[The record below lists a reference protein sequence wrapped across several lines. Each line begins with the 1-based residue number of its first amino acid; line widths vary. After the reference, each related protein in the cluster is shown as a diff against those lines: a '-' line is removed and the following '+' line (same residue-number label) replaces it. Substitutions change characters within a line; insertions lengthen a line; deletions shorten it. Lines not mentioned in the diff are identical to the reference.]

1 MATPDEI
8 RAFAAQYGPLVA
20 NAAQRY
26 GVDPGQMLSQIALET
41 GYGRS
46 VIPGTNNPG
55 NIKQFGGGGV
65 SAVDNM
71 LGTSDRYRA
80 YDSLGAGV
88 DAMGSLL
95 ARRYG
100 GGSNL
105 KGYAEDPNY
114 MQKIGGVGNTLAK
127 YASDVLGFVT
137 GSRNAY
143 GDEPSPAQRA
153 YANAQGGPNP
163 PPASATG
170 RNVMTSARAANFG
183 PGQQQQTDDDIFAP
197 SKASPANAGDTGS
210 GQTAGHADDSDI
222 FGTSKVSGYGP
233 AVEARKQAQA
243 GAGAA
248 ASAPA
253 GATPATAPA
262 AAQGG
267 QPPGQRGFW
276 GRTLDAVTDPGQW
289 GHQLGLTAREGLEGA
304 ASAAGVVVD
313 PVNALINTATGAKL
327 PTLQGATTDLLNR
340 VGLPQAANSTERVV
354 GDATRAL
361 ASVAATGG
369 AGGALAG
376 AANPAVAA
384 AGQGLASNLGTQ
396 FGSAIGSA
404 GASGSAREGGLSPTM
419 QLGAGLLG
427 GLAGGAAA
435 QGVGSLYDRLTRQ
448 TLAPNADALGAT
460 TGTEDMS
467 ANARRSLS
475 ENPTPEQTAR
485 MQQLAQQNPNA
496 TPAQLRRA
504 AEFDA
509 LGIEPTTG
517 QLTRDPTQF
526 ADELNYRRTQP
537 ALANRFNQQD
547 ARLGDVLGGLE
558 QTAPLDRYQAGQG
571 LVDSFEAIDR
581 QAGQRVSDAYTAARN
596 SAGARLD
603 VPTTGLAQDYGTILR
618 DFEDKIPTA
627 VRSRFNSYGLGDV
640 GNQTRTMD
648 MNDANELTKLI
659 NSHVGSDPTT
669 NLALSRLRGAVNDAV
684 QSAPDGGGTFTQAK
698 QLAQQRFQAR
708 EMMPLL
714 DDAAARSANP
724 ETAFQRYIV
733 GGQTPQVEAMAETMR
748 TSAPDQFAQTRA
760 QMQNYLEQAAFGNG
774 AEFRPAG
781 YMQALERLGPRKLAA
796 FFSPD
801 EVNQINSV
809 GRVGYLMKGRPSG
822 SPVNTSNTATALL
835 GHGLMSNLAGR
846 LPVVGP
852 LVQGGLQYAG
862 ARQFANQALSGQIPA
877 GLPAA
882 LAGPGAAG
890 LPNPAAGLL
899 GLLAGSRAGS

>member
-20 NAAQRY
+20 QTSQRY
-26 GVDPGQMLSQIALET
+26 GIDPSQLLSQIALET
-41 GYGRS
+41 GYGKS

-143 GDEPSPAQRA
+143 GDELTPAQRA

-170 RNVMTSARAANFG
+170 RGLMTSARAANFG

-197 SKASPANAGDTGS
+197 SKASPASGQSGTGS
-210 GQTAGHADDSDI
+210 GQSAGHADDSDI
-222 FGTSKVSGYGP
+222 FGESKVSGYGP
-233 AVEARKQAQA
+233 AVQARQQAQQQAQA
-243 GAGAA
+243 GAGGPA
-248 ASAPA
+248 APA
-253 GATPATAPA
+253 GASAPA
-262 AAQGG
+262 AAQ
-267 QPPGQRGFW
+267 QPGQRGFW
-276 GRTLDAVTDPGQW
+276 GRTLDQVSDPSQW

-340 VGLPQAANSTERVV
+340 AGLPQAANSTERVV

-404 GASGSAREGGLSPTM
+404 GASGSARESGLSPTM

-435 QGVGSLYDRLTRQ
+435 QGVGSLYDRITRPTLT
-448 TLAPNADALGAT
+448 PSADALGAT
-460 TGTEDMS
+460 TGTETMPTT
-467 ANARRSLS
+467 ARRTLS
-475 ENPTPEQTAR
+475 ETPDADATAR

-496 TPAQLRRA
+496 TPEQLRRLDD
-504 AEFDA
+504 FRA
-509 LGIEPTTG
+509 LNIDPLTG
-517 QLTRDPTQF
+517 QVTRDPTQF
-526 ADELNYRRTQP
+526 AREQNYRSAQP
-537 ALANRFNQQD
+537 GIANRINAQD
-547 ARLGDVLGGLE
+547 QRLGEVLGSLE

-581 QAGQRVSDAYTAARN
+581 QAGQRVSDAYNAART
-596 SAGARLD
+596 SAGASLD

-618 DFEDKIPTA
+618 DFEDKIPGA

-714 DDAAARSANP
+714 DDAASRSANP

-733 GGQTPQVEAMAETMR
+733 GGQTPQVEAMAQTMQA
-748 TSAPDQFAQTRA
+748 SAPDQFAQTRA
-760 QMQNYLEQAAFGNG
+760 QIQSYLERAAFGAG
-774 AEFRPAG
+774 DEFKPAG
-781 YMQALERLGPRKLAA
+781 YTQALERLGPRKLAA

-801 EVNQINSV
+801 EVADINRV
-809 GRVGYLMKGRPSG
+809 GRVGYLTKVKPSG
-822 SPVNTSNTATALL
+822 SPVNTSNTLTAAL
-835 GHGLMSNLAGR
+835 GEGLFSNMLGR
-846 LPVVGP
+846 VVPVVGP
-852 LVQGGLQYAG
+852 AVQSGLQWAG
-862 ARQFANQALSGQIPA
+862 ARNFANQALSGQIPA

-882 LAGPGAAG
+882 LAGPAAAG
-890 LPNPAAGLL
+890 LPNSAAGLL